1 MNTRGR
7 SSVPLCMIRSMAS
20 STALAASVA
29 ATLALAAA
37 ATTPAHAETP
47 AIGETW
53 VWPTVKDWLEGPPS
67 GNDAAGKVVVH
78 WFCKA
83 KVEDCK
89 IDLARIY
96 NMREQ
101 GSIYVIAYINGSKRD
116 ALKLDP
122 VRGDVGAGA
131 VAYGKSVAALFKK
144 MSIGAALPMSIVLDV
159 DGKVALVTYTGDPD
173 QLDARD
179 QKVTAL
185 VDAIKT
191 FEVHGTCPV
200 APIKKGERFEL
211 NVTAEIASWL
221 TFDASVQPEIK
232 LTLPPDVT
240 CEATVLKGAA
250 IKVAGRKLSA
260 VVGCRGSVKGS
271 YEATGS
277 LRFSYRAPNKA
288 IGVGEDAVRWRF
300 TVAP

>member
-1 MNTRGR
+1 
-7 SSVPLCMIRSMAS
+7 MAS
-20 STALAASVA
+20 SSALAFS
-29 ATLALAAA
+29 LLAAIA
-37 ATTPAHAETP
+37 LVAPAHADTP
-47 AIGETW
+47 AIGDVW
-53 VWPTVKDWLEGPPS
+53 VWPTAKDWLEGQPV

-78 WFCKA
+78 WFCKP

-116 ALKLDP
+116 ATKLDP

-144 MSIGAALPMSIVLDV
+144 LSIGAALPMSIVLDV

-179 QKVTAL
+179 KKVATL

-211 NVTAEIASWL
+211 NVSAEIASWL

-250 IKVAGRKLSA
+250 IKMTGRKLTA